1 MTRMTREFSLVLL
14 GAGAL
19 TAGYFLWPEQDFER
33 RTEEQAR
40 RRVGGTVPVHPIF
53 WVHAGSSAAPAGRPV
68 AVAGVTRGGF
78 GTIGTR
84 LSGGRFASGVR
95 AVGRIGG

>member
-19 TAGYFLWPEQDFER
+19 TGGYFLWPEQDFQK

-40 RRVGGTVPVHPIF
+40 RRIGATAHVHGLLWLHAASATAPGGQ
-53 WVHAGSSAAPAGRPV
+53 PA
-68 AVAGVTRGGF
+68 AVAGVSRGGF

-84 LSGGRFASGVR
+84 LSGGRFAGVR